1 MRAMATVGTVYLV
14 GAGPGDPELL
24 TLRAARLLGEAE
36 LVVHD
41 GLVDP
46 AVLALARRDAELV
59 SVAKNRARH
68 TLPQDE
74 INALLVREALG
85 GREVVR
91 LKGGDPLVFG
101 RGGEEAEACRAA
113 GVPVEIVPGV
123 TSALGAAAAAQIPLT
138 HRDAASVVSFVA
150 GQCKGLTEQ
159 DWAGLA
165 GKGRTLV
172 IYMGVKTAPQIAE
185 KLMADGLTP
194 DVPVAVIENAARP
207 QMRVLRGPLAGLPQL
222 VEQER
227 VKSPALI
234 IIGEVTARDSGL
246 DDTALKAFALEAHS

>member
-1 MRAMATVGTVYLV
+1 MITVGTVYLV
-14 GAGPGDPELL
+14 GAGPGAADLL
-24 TLRAARLLGEAE
+24 TLRAARLLRAAE

-46 AVLALARRDAELV
+46 AVLAMARPGAELI
-59 SVAKNRARH
+59 SVAKSRTRH
-68 TLPQDE
+68 TLPQHE
-74 INALLVREALG
+74 INALLVRVALA
-85 GREVVR
+85 GRDVVR

-101 RGGEEAEACRAA
+101 RGGEEVEACRAA

-123 TSALGAAAAAQIPLT
+123 TSALGAAAAAQIALT
-138 HRDAASVVSFVA
+138 HRDAASIVSFVA

-159 DWAGLA
+159 NWAGLA

-172 IYMGVKTAPQIAE
+172 IYMGVKTAPRIAE

-194 DVPVAVIENAARP
+194 EMPIAVVENAARP
-207 QMRVLRGPLAGLPQL
+207 AMRVLRGPLAGLAQL
-222 VEQER
+222 VERER

-234 IIGEVTARDSGL
+234 IIGDVAAREDA
-246 DDTALKAFALEAHS
+246 ALAQFALEAHS